1 MDQQHPVTNYIKD
14 AKKQGMSNDEI
25 VRELTAAGWQV
36 NQILDAVLHH
46 VVPVPVPGAGQTTVS
61 ADNIITVKNISKSYD
76 GKAKALDNVSLEV
89 RRGSITGLLGPNGA
103 GKTTLVRILTTLL
116 SPTSGQATVA
126 GFDVVHQA
134 QLLRSAIGL
143 AGQYAAVDAI
153 LTGRENLEM
162 VGRLYHLT
170 AEQAKA
176 RASELLRQF
185 NLEDAADRLSK
196 TYSGGMRRRL
206 DLAASLIMRPQILFL
221 DEPTTGLD
229 PRSRFEMWDVIREL
243 VEGGTTV
250 LLTTQYLEEA
260 DQLADYIFVI
270 DHGHIIAQGTADQL
284 KRQVGGD
291 VLELHLLDH
300 SLAPKAA
307 EMIKEFGDEPPQG
320 NTTSGIITMATSGG
334 AQALVEAVRKMD
346 EQKIKLNDVMLRR
359 PSLDDVFM
367 KLTGHGTDM

>member
-1 MDQQHPVTNYIKD
+1 
-14 AKKQGMSNDEI
+14 
-25 VRELTAAGWQV
+25 
-36 NQILDAVLHH
+36 
-46 VVPVPVPGAGQTTVS
+46 
-61 ADNIITVKNISKSYD
+61 
-76 GKAKALDNVSLEV
+76 
-89 RRGSITGLLGPNGA
+89 
-103 GKTTLVRILTTLL
+103 
-116 SPTSGQATVA
+116 
-126 GFDVVHQA
+126 
-134 QLLRSAIGL
+134 
-143 AGQYAAVDAI
+143 
-153 LTGRENLEM
+153 M
-162 VGRLYHLT
+162 VGRLYHLNK
-170 AEQAKA
+170 EQARA
-176 RASELLRQF
+176 RANELLKQFGLEEAGDRQ
-185 NLEDAADRLSK
+185 AG

-206 DLAASLIMRPQILFL
+206 DLAASLIMKPQILFL

-229 PRSRFEMWDVIREL
+229 PRSRFEMWDVIRDL
-243 VEGGTTV
+243 VESGTTV

-367 KLTGHGTDM
+367 KLTGHGAEEK